1 MRWLGLVLG
10 GLLLWSSA
18 LSAQAP
24 WADWR
29 TIETAHF
36 RVHFPAPFEAWAARA
51 ASAMEGIHERVTDF
65 IGYRLPGHIDVLIE
79 DPAAEANG
87 MAYPFLDRPVIVL
100 WTSPPEAE
108 SGIGDYTD
116 WMELVATHEMAHIV
130 HLTRPRNRPNL
141 LERLLRLPIGPVL
154 VNSPR
159 WVAEGYATVVEGAL
173 TGSGRPRSSYR
184 AMVLRRFAIEGKLP
198 SYGALSST
206 SGWLGGSMAYLVG
219 SAYLE
224 WLEEREGADSL
235 QRLWKRMASR
245 RGGNFRTAF
254 RAIFGRSPADLYDR
268 FRAEVTARA
277 IEEEKRLEAAGLSE
291 GELWQR
297 LDGGTVSPHV
307 SPDGSRILA
316 RRDPRRR
323 ESYLAVWTIEE
334 TQEERRAGE
343 RRKKRE
349 EELLKDAN
357 EVPEKVVLPHP
368 REPKWRLQRANGF
381 SAQNPRWMPGGER
394 VLFSRRA
401 PDAEGV
407 LRWDLYLW
415 EPETGGVSRVTRKA
429 DIVGADPAPDGM
441 WAAGVRSR
449 YGITDLVRV
458 DLATGEVRLLLPLPA
473 GAGEREGTPLA
484 EFQRRPWPKA
494 TIPAE
499 RAAGRGEGQR
509 WLVWNHPRIS
519 PDGQTVA
526 ALLHREGR
534 WRVVLVSQA
543 GEIREIATPGSPV
556 GPPAWSTD
564 GSRVYVATDA
574 SGIWNIVSL
583 DANAASGGAS
593 LTRVTGGAFSPA
605 PSPDGK
611 SLFFLELTG
620 KGVDLRRLPL
630 PSRVLAP
637 AESESVG
644 MGFPILPPAAPP
656 QASPLLRLSSV
667 GLPRPYRALQT
678 QVPRLSSGF
687 SMGPDGSSYQLGV
700 SGSDAV
706 GRLRWQA
713 LAVVGNAAGP
723 RGGSIAAAWLGFPAE
738 LRLQIFSALERPGSQ
753 RLVARPEL
761 DQERRGGFAAASWG
775 RPFFWG
781 GLRLEAGGGWTR
793 VEQGEQ
799 PRFDRA
805 LGSVRARG
813 TLRRTRG
820 ESGFALDLDL
830 SGSSGRTASASWSQQ
845 VAGARLSG
853 ITSAVSL
860 ALSAC
865 YGDTGGSPTRFDL
878 FALGGASSAILPPGL
893 DRNRVE
899 SPALPAAVQLGER
912 FEAYRAELS
921 PSGSP
926 LLLYAERLRAWNG
939 GTGKPDWIRL
949 EGVEARFERLVP
961 ADILGPFSLYGG
973 IARVR
978 SREPRFDSIRGYAGL
993 LFRP

>member
-1 MRWLGLVLG
+1 MYSCGRVLASAPMRRLGLLLG
-10 GLLLWSSA
+10 GLFLCSSA
-18 LSAQAP
+18 LYAQAP

-65 IGYRLPGHIDVLIE
+65 VGYRPSRPIDVLVE

-100 WTSPPEAE
+100 WTSPPETE
-108 SGIGDYTD
+108 SGLGDYSD

-141 LERLLRLPIGPVL
+141 LERLLPLPIGPVL
-154 VNSPR
+154 LNSPR

-173 TGSGRPRSSYR
+173 TGSGRPGSSYR

-224 WLEEREGADSL
+224 WLEAHEGKGSL

-245 RGGNFRTAF
+245 RGGSFGTAF
-254 RAIFGRSPADLYDR
+254 RGIFGRSPADLYDR
-268 FRAEVTARA
+268 FRAEATASA
-277 IEEEKRLEAAGLSE
+277 IAEERRLETAGLSE

-297 LDGGTVSPHV
+297 LEGGTASPQV
-307 SPDGSRILA
+307 SPDGSKILA

-323 ESYLAVWTIEE
+323 ESYLAVWTTEE
-334 TQEERRAGE
+334 TEEELRAGE
-343 RRKKRE
+343 RRRKRE
-349 EELLKDAN
+349 EELLKDVN
-357 EVPEKVVLPHP
+357 EVPEKVVLPGP
-368 REPKWRLQRANGF
+368 REPKWRLPRANGF
-381 SAQNPRWMPGGER
+381 SAQNPRWMPDGKR
-394 VLFSRRA
+394 ILFARRA

-407 LRWDLYLW
+407 LRWDLFLW
-415 EPETGGVSRVTRKA
+415 EPETGGVSRVTREA
-429 DIVGADPAPDGM
+429 DIISADPAPDGL

-449 YGITDLVRV
+449 YGITDFVRV
-458 DLATGEVRLLLPLPA
+458 DLTTGEVRPLLPLPA
-473 GAGEREGTPLA
+473 GEG
-484 EFQRRPWPKA
+484 
-494 TIPAE
+494 
-499 RAAGRGEGQR
+499 GGEGQP
-509 WLVWNHPRIS
+509 WLVWTHPRVCR
-519 PDGQTVA
+519 DGRTVA

-534 WRVVLVSQA
+534 WRVVLVSLG
-543 GEIREIATPGSPV
+543 GETSEIATPGSPV
-556 GPPAWSTD
+556 SPPAWSTD
-564 GSRVYVATDA
+564 GSRIFVATDA

-583 DANAASGGAS
+583 DVSAPGEGTS

-620 KGVDLRRLPL
+620 KGVDLRHLPL
-630 PSRVLAP
+630 PAKVLAP
-637 AESESVG
+637 IGSESAG
-644 MGFPILPPAAPP
+644 MGFPILPPAPPP
-656 QASPLLRLSSV
+656 QASPLLRQSSA

-678 QVPRLSSGF
+678 QIPRLSSGF
-687 SMGPDGSSYQLGV
+687 SMGPDGNSYQLGV
-700 SGSDAV
+700 EGSDAV

-713 LAVVGNAAGP
+713 LAAVGNAAGP
-723 RGGSIAAAWLGFPAE
+723 RGGSITAAWLGFPAA

-753 RLVARPEL
+753 HLVARPEL
-761 DQERRGGFAAASWG
+761 DQEKRGGFAAASWG

-781 GLRLEAGGGWTR
+781 GVRLEAGGGWTR
-793 VEQGEQ
+793 VEVQGEQ

-820 ESGFALDLDL
+820 DSGFDLDLDL
-830 SGSSGRTASASWSQQ
+830 SSSFGRTAGASWSQQ
-845 VAGARLSG
+845 IAGSRLSG
-853 ITSAVSL
+853 ITSAATL
-860 ALSAC
+860 ALSAG
-865 YGDTGGSPTRFDL
+865 YGGTGGSPTRFDL

-912 FEAYRAELS
+912 FEAYRADLS

-926 LLLYAERLRAWNG
+926 LLFYAERLRAWNSG
-939 GTGKPDWIRL
+939 VGKPDWIRL
-949 EGVEARFERLVP
+949 EGIEARFERLVP
-961 ADILGPFSLYGG
+961 ADILGPFSLYAG

-993 LFRP
+993 LLRP

>member
-1 MRWLGLVLG
+1 MLC
-10 GLLLWSSA
+10 SSA

-36 RVHFPAPFEAWAARA
+36 RVHFPARFEAWAARA
-51 ASAMEGIHERVTDF
+51 ASAMEGIHERVTGF
-65 IGYRLPGHIDVLIE
+65 VGYRPPKRIDVLVE

-116 WMELVATHEMAHIV
+116 WMELLVTHEMAHIV

-141 LERLLRLPIGPVL
+141 LEKLLPVPVGPVL

-224 WLEEREGADSL
+224 WLEAREGKGSL
-235 QRLWKRMASR
+235 ERLWKRMTSR
-245 RGGNFRTAF
+245 RGGSFGTSF

-268 FRAEVTARA
+268 FRAEVTASA
-277 IEEEKRLEAAGLSE
+277 IEEEKRLGEAGLSE

-297 LDGGTVSPHV
+297 LEGGTVSPQV
-307 SPDGSRILA
+307 SPDGSKILA
-316 RRDPRRR
+316 RRDPRRG

-334 TQEERRAGE
+334 TEGERKAAERRA
-343 RRKKRE
+343 RRE

-357 EVPEKVVLPHP
+357 EVPEKVVLPRP
-368 REPKWRLQRANGF
+368 REPKWRLPRANGF
-381 SAQNPRWMPGGER
+381 SAQNPRWMPDGKR
-394 VLFSRRA
+394 ILFARRA
-401 PDAEGV
+401 PDSEGV
-407 LRWDLYLW
+407 LRWDLFLW
-415 EPETGGVSRVTRKA
+415 ELETGGVSRVTREA
-429 DIVGADPAPDGM
+429 DILGADPAPDGT

-449 YGITDLVRV
+449 YGVTDLVRV
-458 DLATGEVRLLLPLPA
+458 DLTTGAEK
-473 GAGEREGTPLA
+473 PLA
-484 EFQRRPWPKA
+484 GTLPDRDQ
-494 TIPAE
+494 
-499 RAAGRGEGQR
+499 
-509 WLVWNHPRIS
+509 WLVWTHPRVS
-519 PDGQTVA
+519 PDGRMVA

-534 WRVVLVSQA
+534 WRVVLVSRG
-543 GEIREIATPGSPV
+543 GEAREIATPGSPV
-556 GPPAWSTD
+556 GPPAWSAD
-564 GSRVYVATDA
+564 GSRIFVATDA
-574 SGIWNIVSL
+574 SGIWDIVSL
-583 DANAASGGAS
+583 DPGAATGGAT

-605 PSPDGK
+605 PSPDGR
-611 SLFFLELTG
+611 SFFFLETTG

-630 PSRVLAP
+630 PARVLAP
-637 AESESVG
+637 LEPRSAEFAV
-644 MGFPILPPAAPP
+644 LPPAPSELGPP
-656 QASPLLRLSSV
+656 LRLSP
-667 GLPRPYRALQT
+667 GGPPRPYRALET
-678 QVPRLSSGF
+678 EVPRFSSGF
-687 SMGPDGSSYQLGV
+687 TIGPDGSSYQLGV
-700 SGSDAV
+700 EGSDVV

-713 LAVVGNAAGP
+713 LAAAGNAAGP
-723 RGGSIAAAWLGFPAE
+723 RGGSIAAAWLGLPAQ
-738 LRLQIFSALERPGSQ
+738 LRLQIFSALEQPGGQS
-753 RLVARPEL
+753 LVPRPEL
-761 DQERRGGFAAASWG
+761 DEERRGGLAGVSWA

-781 GLRLEAGGGWTR
+781 GLRVEGDGGWTR
-793 VEQGEQ
+793 VEVPGERR
-799 PRFDRA
+799 RFDRA
-805 LGSVRARG
+805 LGSVQARAD
-813 TLRRTRG
+813 LRRTRG
-820 ESGFALDLDL
+820 ESGFVLGIGL
-830 SGSSGRTASASWSQQ
+830 SGSFGRTAGSSWSQR
-845 VAGARLSG
+845 VAGARVSG
-853 ITSAVSL
+853 ITSAATLV
-860 ALSAC
+860 LSAR

-926 LLLYAERLRAWNG
+926 LVLYAERMRAWNG
-939 GTGKPDWIRL
+939 GADRPDWIRL
-949 EGVEARFERLVP
+949 EGIEARLERLVP
-961 ADILGPFSLYGG
+961 PEILGPFSLYAG

>member
-1 MRWLGLVLG
+1 MRRL
-10 GLLLWSSA
+10 GLLLVGLLLCSSA

-36 RVHFPAPFEAWAARA
+36 RAHFPAPFEAWAEHA

-65 IGYRLPGHIDVLIE
+65 VGYRPPRPIDVLIE

-108 SGIGDYTD
+108 SGLGDYSD
-116 WMELVATHEMAHIV
+116 WMELVATHEVAHIV

-141 LERLLRLPIGPVL
+141 LERLLPLPVGPVL
-154 VNSPR
+154 LNSPR

-173 TGSGRPRSSYR
+173 TGTGRPRSSYR

-198 SYGALSST
+198 SYGSLSST

-224 WLEEREGADSL
+224 WLEEREERGSL

-245 RGGNFRTAF
+245 RGGNFGTAF

-268 FRAEVTARA
+268 FRAEVTASA
-277 IEEEKRLEAAGLSE
+277 IDEERRLEAAGLSE

-297 LDGGTVSPHV
+297 LDGGTVSPQV
-307 SPDGSRILA
+307 SPDGSKILA

-323 ESYLAVWTIEE
+323 ESYLAVWTTEE
-334 TQEERRAGE
+334 TEEERKAEE

-357 EVPEKVVLPHP
+357 EVPEKVVLPRP
-368 REPKWRLQRANGF
+368 RQPKWRLPRANGF
-381 SAQNPRWMPGGER
+381 SAQNPRWMPDGKR
-394 VLFSRRA
+394 ILLARRA
-401 PDAEGV
+401 PDGEGR
-407 LRWDLYLW
+407 LRWDLYIW
-415 EPETGGVSRVTRKA
+415 EPETDRVSRVTREA
-429 DIVGADPAPDGM
+429 DILGADPAPDGT

-449 YGITDLVRV
+449 YGVTDLVRV
-458 DLATGEVRLLLPLPA
+458 DLATGEARRLLPLPA
-473 GAGEREGTPLA
+473 GAGEHEGTPLA
-484 EFQRRPWPKA
+484 ELPRRPWPKA

-499 RAAGRGEGQR
+499 RPAGRGEGQR
-509 WLVWNHPRIS
+509 WLVWTHPRVS
-519 PDGQTVA
+519 PDGRMVA
-526 ALLHREGR
+526 ALVHREGR
-534 WRVVLVSQA
+534 WRVVLVSHS
-543 GEIREIATPGSPV
+543 GEIREITTAGSPV
-556 GPPAWSTD
+556 GPPAWSAD

-583 DANAASGGAS
+583 GVGAAGGGVS

-611 SLFFLELTG
+611 SVFFLELTG

-630 PSRVLAP
+630 PAKVLAP
-637 AESESVG
+637 MESESAG
-644 MGFPILPPAAPP
+644 MGLPILPPAPP
-656 QASPLLRLSSV
+656 PASPILRLSSA
-667 GLPRPYRALQT
+667 GPPRPYRALQT
-678 QVPRLSSGF
+678 QVPRLSLGF
-687 SMGPDGSSYQLGV
+687 SMGPDGNSWQLGV
-700 SGSDAV
+700 GGSDVV

-713 LAVVGNAAGP
+713 LAAAGNAAGP
-723 RGGSIAAAWLGFPAE
+723 RGGSIAAAWLEFPAE
-738 LRLQIFSALERPGSQ
+738 LRLLLFSALERPGSQ

-775 RPFFWG
+775 RQFFWG
-781 GLRLEAGGGWTR
+781 GVRLEAGGGWTR
-793 VEQGEQ
+793 VEVQGEQ

-805 LGSVRARG
+805 LGSVRGLAKF
-813 TLRRTRG
+813 RRTRG
-820 ESGFALDLDL
+820 ESGLALDLGL
-830 SGSSGRTASASWSQQ
+830 SGSFGRTAGASWSQQ
-845 VAGARLSG
+845 VYGPKLSA
-853 ITSAVSL
+853 ITSAAILS
-860 ALSAC
+860 LSAS

-926 LLLYAERLRAWNG
+926 LLLYAERLRAWDSG
-939 GTGKPDWIRL
+939 MERPDWIRL
-949 EGVEARFERLVP
+949 EGIEARLERLVP
-961 ADILGPFSLYGG
+961 AEIFGPFSLYAG

-978 SREPRFDSIRGYAGL
+978 SRQPRFDSIRGYAGL